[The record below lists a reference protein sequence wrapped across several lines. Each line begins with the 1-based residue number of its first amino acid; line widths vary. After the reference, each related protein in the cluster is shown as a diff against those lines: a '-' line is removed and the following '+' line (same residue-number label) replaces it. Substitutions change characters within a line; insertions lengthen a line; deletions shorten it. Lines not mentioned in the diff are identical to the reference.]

1 MNTGHAEQANAA
13 AATRAAGRS
22 SYDGGPRVV
31 VALDFPEGSE
41 ALALAAR
48 LSPKSCAVK
57 VGKELFTSAGPALVS
72 DLVERG
78 FRVFLD
84 LKYHDIPN
92 TVASAC
98 AAATR
103 LGVWMMNVHA
113 SGGQAML
120 AAARVAVDKAAAASG
135 RPAPLL
141 IAVTVLTSLSNA
153 DLAVLGLTGSAED
166 WAIRLAL
173 LAQANGFDGVVCSA
187 QEAAVLRASCGP
199 GFTLVTPGIRPA
211 GVGVHD
217 HARPMT
223 PREAIAAGSDYL
235 VVGRAVTGASDP
247 LAALSAINASIA

>member
-1 MNTGHAEQANAA
+1 MNTVHAEQGDAA
-13 AATRAAGRS
+13 ARASRRS
-22 SYDGGPRVV
+22 SYDGGPRVI

-48 LSPKSCAVK
+48 LSPESCAVK
-57 VGKELFTSAGPALVS
+57 VGKELFTSAGPALVRE
-72 DLVERG
+72 LVGRG

-120 AAARVAVDKAAAASG
+120 AAARAAVDRTAAASG

-153 DLAVLGLTGSAED
+153 DLAVLGLTGSAGD
-166 WAIRLAL
+166 WAVRLAK
-173 LAQANGFDGVVCSA
+173 LAQSNGFDGVVCSA
-187 QEAAVLRASCGP
+187 QEAAMLRAICGP

-223 PREAIAAGSDYL
+223 PGEAIAAGSDYL

-247 LAALSAINASIA
+247 LAALSAINASIV